1 MRAVAPSAAL
11 AGAAPLRLT
20 IRARNLPSARAK
32 SASPALAR
40 PPLAGRALVARHP
53 PRRRVVCL
61 VPSAVATGGDD
72 VKVGSSQESSKSA
85 GDDGECAI
93 KSDGQIEC
101 LGAETPEGAETT
113 AAPPSRGDGGGD
125 ISDAPP
131 RGGGGGGGGGGDDGG
146 GGGDDEGDEGEESS
160 VPSPLSPSAATAA
173 LAGWASAAA
182 NGAKGASDL
191 AALRSAVDGGI
202 GAAVAS
208 LFGLNL
214 VAATA
219 LRSATRRERERAAR
233 AKAEAEAAESARVD
247 AAAQRWDAE
256 EAEAAVLRAS
266 KLAAAEAAARDAG
279 VDAPPV
285 PAGALTAL
293 ASVEGDRAVN
303 AAHAAEEAAE
313 EAAAEAE
320 EAARAYAAEGFAP
333 EGPGAGGVRF
343 AVIPEDAKDP
353 RVIAALRDAAEAQVA
368 AAEAMRAAAAATRA
382 AADATAAVQALQAT
396 IAAGEDEPSG
406 EDGARAA
413 AEAGRAAAAHGRAA
427 DRAAGAA
434 VGAAARVTGHHAS
447 GGASLEPRM
456 EPARLGSPDEDYYAT
471 PRFVPREAPSPHEFS
486 PRDVSPGA
494 KAARAAG
501 RALVGAAGAVFAG
514 VRAGVPVVASKA
526 RELAVE
532 HGPGARKGA
541 ASFAGA
547 VVSGAKKA
555 WEGVDVETVGRNGR
569 TVVKHRPGLREGIA
583 AGYGK
588 VRKLSGLYAGD
599 EQKARGGASGA

>member
-53 PRRRVVCL
+53 PRRRVACL

-72 VKVGSSQESSKSA
+72 VKVGSFQESSKSA

-219 LRSATRRERERAAR
+219 LRGHAPSSQHSWKGAVRRHDTFQTFGSTRHVARILTPLIIVASVILRPTKRLVQRVEEDHHLGELALPVLVREDVDTRRVRRPRYRRGRQGRRLSESMCRSAT
-233 AKAEAEAAESARVD
+233 
-247 AAAQRWDAE
+247 
-256 EAEAAVLRAS
+256 
-266 KLAAAEAAARDAG
+266 
-279 VDAPPV
+279 
-285 PAGALTAL
+285 
-293 ASVEGDRAVN
+293 
-303 AAHAAEEAAE
+303 
-313 EAAAEAE
+313 
-320 EAARAYAAEGFAP
+320 
-333 EGPGAGGVRF
+333 
-343 AVIPEDAKDP
+343 
-353 RVIAALRDAAEAQVA
+353 
-368 AAEAMRAAAAATRA
+368 
-382 AADATAAVQALQAT
+382 
-396 IAAGEDEPSG
+396 
-406 EDGARAA
+406 
-413 AEAGRAAAAHGRAA
+413 
-427 DRAAGAA
+427 
-434 VGAAARVTGHHAS
+434 S
-447 GGASLEPRM
+447 GGG
-456 EPARLGSPDEDYYAT
+456 RLDVAGS
-471 PRFVPREAPSPHEFS
+471 RR
-486 PRDVSPGA
+486 
-494 KAARAAG
+494 
-501 RALVGAAGAVFAG
+501 
-514 VRAGVPVVASKA
+514 
-526 RELAVE
+526 
-532 HGPGARKGA
+532 
-541 ASFAGA
+541 
-547 VVSGAKKA
+547 
-555 WEGVDVETVGRNGR
+555 
-569 TVVKHRPGLREGIA
+569 LRRRR
-583 AGYGK
+583 
-588 VRKLSGLYAGD
+588 VLQRLY
-599 EQKARGGASGA
+599 